1 MSLANKLQPT
11 PPRVLTV
18 DIETSP
24 ALARVWGLWD
34 QNIATNQIVER
45 SRVLCVAGKWLDR
58 KRTMFAS
65 EFHHGH
71 PDFLRT
77 VWAWFDDAD
86 VVVTYNGIKF
96 DVPHLQREWLLA
108 GYGPPSPWID
118 VDLLRVNRSRFK
130 WLSNKLGYVT
140 DTLGLDTKL
149 QTGGQDLWNRVLADD
164 PAAWSK
170 FKKYNETDVVITE
183 QLFRVLLPW
192 IRGPHF
198 GLLMGDPAACY
209 ACGSNDLT
217 PAGFV
222 FTKTTKYP
230 KMICGCGAWNKL
242 MRSGETRPA

>member
-1 MSLANKLQPT
+1 MSLADKLQPRV
-11 PPRVLTV
+11 PRVLTV

-24 ALARVWGLWD
+24 AIARVWGLYD
-34 QNIATNQIVER
+34 QTIATNQIVEP
-45 SRVLCVAGKWLDR
+45 SRVLCVAGKWFDR

-65 EFHHGH
+65 EFHDGH
-71 PDFLRT
+71 PDFLRM
-77 VWAWFDDAD
+77 VWEWFDDAD

-108 GYGPPSPWID
+108 GWGPPSPWID

-130 WLSNKLGYVT
+130 FMSNKLGYVT
-140 DTLGLDTKL
+140 DVLGLDTKL
-149 QTGGQDLWNRVLADD
+149 STGGQDLWNRVLDND
-164 PAAWSK
+164 PVAWRK

-183 QLFRVLLPW
+183 QLFMTLLPW

-198 GLLMGDPAACY
+198 GLLSGDPAACY
-209 ACGSNDLT
+209 ACGGTDMT

-230 KMICGCGAWNKL
+230 KMICVCGAWNKL